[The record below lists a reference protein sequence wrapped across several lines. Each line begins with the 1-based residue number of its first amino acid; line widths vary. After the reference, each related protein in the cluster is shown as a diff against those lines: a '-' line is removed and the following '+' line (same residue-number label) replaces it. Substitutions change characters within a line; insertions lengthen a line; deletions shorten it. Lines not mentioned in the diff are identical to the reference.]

1 MKRNYLFLIL
11 IAFISCCHKD
21 KINDLPTGKGVY
33 IVNEGNFNFGN
44 GEVSFYDPNT
54 NAVTNNLF
62 QTVNGYS
69 LGDVAQ
75 SMFIKDSIAFVVVNN
90 SSKIELVK
98 LPSFQS
104 IRTIEIA
111 GSSPRYILPVS
122 DSIAYVTELYSN
134 KIFVVNYLTGNL
146 KTEISIPQYTEH
158 LVQSGE
164 YVFVEGKKIYSNPS
178 AKGALHR
185 IRISDNTYIDKKE
198 FAGDAEGIA
207 VDSNKFVWILTGADS
222 ASATTAA
229 IRVFD
234 KNFNLLF
241 NYSFGQ
247 LADHP
252 TMLKVDAARG
262 AVWYVLGK
270 DVLMTDNFSFPGWP
284 FIHSSATNIYSI
296 GVEPVTGDVYVS
308 DALDFVQQS
317 RIYRYN
323 KSGTLIHSFTAGIIS
338 GNFAFN
344 HE

>member
-1 MKRNYLFLIL
+1 MKGNYLLLIL
-11 IAFISCCHKD
+11 IAFISSCHKD
-21 KINDLPTGKGVY
+21 KTPDLPTGKGVY
-33 IVNEGNFNFGN
+33 IINEGNFNFGN

-62 QTVNGYS
+62 QSANGYS

-75 SMFIKDSIAFVVVNN
+75 SMFIKDSIAFVVINN
-90 SSKIELVK
+90 SAKIEVVK
-98 LPSFQS
+98 LPSFQR
-104 IRTIEIA
+104 IRTITIN

-134 KIFVVNYLTGNL
+134 KIYVVNYLTGNL

-158 LVQSGE
+158 LVQAGE

-178 AKGALHR
+178 AKGALYR

-207 VDSNKFVWILTGADS
+207 VDSNKYVWILTSSDS

-229 IRVFD
+229 IKVFD
-234 KNFNLLF
+234 RNFNLLF
-241 NYSFGQ
+241 NYSFNQ
-247 LADHP
+247 IVDHP
-252 TMLKVDAARG
+252 SRLQIDATRG
-262 AVWYVLGK
+262 MVWYVLGK
-270 DVLMTDNFSFPGWP
+270 DVYGVDNFQFPGWP
-284 FIHSSATNIYSI
+284 YIRSTASSIYAT
-296 GVEPVTGDVYVS
+296 GVDQITGDVYVS

-323 KSGTLIHSFTAGIIS
+323 KNGILLHSFTAGIIS

-344 HE
+344 HD

>member
-1 MKRNYLFLIL
+1 MKKNYLLLIL
-11 IAFISCCHKD
+11 IAFISSCHKD
-21 KINDLPTGKGVY
+21 KTPDLPAGKGVY
-33 IVNEGNFNFGN
+33 IINEGNFNFGN

-62 QTVNGYS
+62 QSANGYS
-69 LGDVAQ
+69 LGDVGQ

-90 SSKIELVK
+90 SAKIEVVK

-104 IRTIEIA
+104 IRTIAIA

-134 KIFVVNYLTGNL
+134 KIYVVNYLTGNL
-146 KTEISIPQYTEH
+146 KTEIFIPQYTEH

-178 AKGALHR
+178 AKGALYR
-185 IRISDNTYIDKKE
+185 IRISDDTYLDKKE

-207 VDSNKFVWILTGADS
+207 VDSNKFVWILTSADS

-234 KNFNLLF
+234 KDFNLLF
-241 NYSFGQ
+241 NYSFNQ
-247 LADHP
+247 LGDHP
-252 TMLKVDAARG
+252 SMLQIDAARG
-262 AVWYVLGK
+262 AIWYVLGK
-270 DVLMTDNFSFPGWP
+270 DICRADHGLFPGFP
-284 FIHSSATNIYSI
+284 IIHSSATNIYSI
-296 GVEPVTGDVYVS
+296 GVDPLTGDVYVS

-317 RIYRYN
+317 RIYRYDKN
-323 KSGTLIHSFTAGIIS
+323 GTLIHSFTAGIIS